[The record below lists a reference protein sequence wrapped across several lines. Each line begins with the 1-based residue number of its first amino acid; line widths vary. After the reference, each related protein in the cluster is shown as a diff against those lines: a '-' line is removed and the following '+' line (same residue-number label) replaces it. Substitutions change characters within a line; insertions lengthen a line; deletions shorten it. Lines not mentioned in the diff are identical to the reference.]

1 MSKMKSAR
9 LSRKS
14 MTCKKKKKNILTF
27 KKKRDGYKMNKVC
40 WISKS
45 KNLRKSLMTQ
55 GKAFHNIHSLI

>member
-1 MSKMKSAR
+1 
-9 LSRKS
+9 

-40 WISKS
+40 LISKS

-55 GKAFHNIHSLI
+55 GKAFHNIHSQISQC